1 MVFYSK
7 WMFISNLTLTL
18 CHYLSDGKRRN
29 VSTNSVSTVNNH
41 HIAHRQSS
49 KHRVPVVWCVRC
61 VNFPSLW
68 LCLISVR
75 IILQCMQRDLRQR
88 SLSAWEVT
96 AKKQT
101 LNPFDR
107 EFGIFLNKT
116 ETDGHRYIIDIWSYI
131 HTVFPFKS
139 LRKCFVINDWYPKGL
154 LWAIILTT
162 EAGR

>member
-49 KHRVPVVWCVRC
+49 KHRVAVVSTMCKY
-61 VNFPSLW
+61 FPSLW
-68 LCLISVR
+68 LCLISVI
-75 IILQCMQRDLRQR
+75 IILQCMQWDLRRR
-88 SLSAWEVT
+88 SVSAREVT
-96 AKKQT
+96 ANEQT

-116 ETDGHRYIIDIWSYI
+116 ETDGHRYITDIWSYI
-131 HTVFPFKS
+131 HIVFSFKS
-139 LRKCFVINDWYPKGL
+139 LRKCFVVNDWYPKGL
-154 LWAIILTT
+154 LWTIILTT

>member
-1 MVFYSK
+1 MSLSFRWQAK
-7 WMFISNLTLTL
+7 KRLHEL
-18 CHYLSDGKRRN
+18 CKYCQQPPYCSPAIIKT
-29 VSTNSVSTVNNH
+29 SCTCSVVCT
-41 HIAHRQSS
+41 
-49 KHRVPVVWCVRC
+49 VRC

-96 AKKQT
+96 AKEQT

-116 ETDGHRYIIDIWSYI
+116 ETDGHRYITDIWSYI
-131 HTVFPFKS
+131 HIVFSFKS